1 MKTTPYDITVKQGAS
16 WARSITL
23 KTLAGVAVP
32 IEAGWLGR
40 AQIRKSYDGPLLAS
54 FTVTITDHAAGAFT
68 VSLPATALVGQVY
81 ARPAKGVWDL
91 ELYDPEDATRVLAPL
106 YGEVTIIPEVTK

>member
-1 MKTTPYDITVKQGAS
+1 MEPVKYDITVKQGAS
-16 WARSITL
+16 WSRSFTL
-23 KTLAGVAVP
+23 KTAGVAVP

-40 AQIRKSYDGPLLAS
+40 AQLRRSYDGPLVGS

-91 ELYDPEDATRVLAPL
+91 ELYDPEDPTRVLAPL